1 VKFIINGFK
10 DDNKIFWKRH
20 IPCICNGIHDLKSC
34 KHCKYQHRE
43 SLVPRESFTVQ
54 EPVHDKNM
62 KIIKYETRT
71 INEITVIRGSDD
83 DLYMI
88 RW

>member
-1 VKFIINGFK
+1 MKFIINGFK

-34 KHCKYQHRE
+34 KHCKHQHRE

-62 KIIKYETRT
+62 KIIKYE
-71 INEITVIRGSDD
+71 IIYENIKNIWKDEN
-83 DLYMI
+83 MEN
-88 RW
+88 